1 MKPGVLWLR
10 IYGVGFIV
18 CFAFLW
24 ITLLT
29 PIAYG
34 DLTRVGRISETE
46 FAARRPA
53 PKFNAVHL
61 VDSPVA
67 AADVLVIGDS
77 FSIRFAWQAA
87 LVEAGYHVVTTHW
100 DKTGPLC
107 ADFPGWLHRS
117 GFKGRYVIIES
128 IERLLPERLD
138 EAAACTTM
146 SQPFQA
152 IPRATQATADLAM
165 ALPQRLNWDAEWAS
179 GWLTYIHTRN
189 IKNSK
194 SVLTLNHPGWGALI
208 ASRPLPNGCKEFSN
222 RMCDKGIFLVD
233 DDRNPVLAESS
244 AAFMARFA
252 RAAEGTGMPTIIW
265 MVIPNKT
272 TVYLKQDHATS
283 FVQALSALKLGPDL
297 FALAAENRQ
306 HVMDLYSPNDTHLS
320 RAGYQL
326 VGARMLQALKETDK

>member
-128 IERLLPERLD
+128 IERLLPERL
-138 EAAACTTM
+138 AAAAVCNTM
-146 SQPFQA
+146 SHPFQA
-152 IPRATQATADLAM
+152 IPRATQLAADTAM
-165 ALPQRLNWDAEWAS
+165 TLPQRLNWDAEWAS
-179 GWLTYIHTRN
+179 GWLTYLNTRT
-189 IKNSK
+189 IKASQRDL
-194 SVLTLNHPGWGALI
+194 VLQHPRWGDFI
-208 ASRPLPNGCKEFSN
+208 VSRPLPDGCKEFSN
-222 RMCDKGIFLVD
+222 RLCNKGLFLVD
-233 DDRNPVLAESS
+233 DERNPVLSPSS
-244 AAFMARFA
+244 AALMARFDRLA
-252 RAAEGTGMPTIIW
+252 GMPKIIW

-272 TVYLKQDHATS
+272 TVYLNPDHATS

-320 RAGYQL
+320 PAGYQL